1 MTSAD
6 GQMPKPKR
14 VRCPICGAPAAVAHR
29 PFCSPRCA
37 DIDLSRWFRGRY
49 QIAAS
54 PEEDQSGVADGGGED
69 EDATGPGGGAK
80 G

>member
-1 MTSAD
+1 MA
-6 GQMPKPKR
+6 KPR
-14 VRCPICGAPAAVAHR
+14 RARCPICGAPAVAAHR

-54 PEEDQSGVADGGGED
+54 PEEDQSSAADGGGAD
-69 EDATGPGGGAK
+69 EDAMPGGGAK